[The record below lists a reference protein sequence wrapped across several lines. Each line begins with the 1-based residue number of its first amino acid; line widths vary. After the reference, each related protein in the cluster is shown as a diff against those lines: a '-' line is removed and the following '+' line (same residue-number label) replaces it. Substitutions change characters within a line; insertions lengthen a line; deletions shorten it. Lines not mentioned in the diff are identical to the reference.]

1 LTCARILGRDLNCLP
16 NQSRTTNVT
25 PTESLT
31 DISGVPFTWSHAKAL
46 RPSRFWEEAQGV
58 WHATWSW
65 CASVGCWN
73 PITLFG
79 KLVRNGCAAEL
90 VVIDKFGDCRVV
102 TAHRTLL
109 VAPELQG
116 AELHGQGIE

>member
-1 LTCARILGRDLNCLP
+1 MFAPQGPAPLSLFGRG
-16 NQSRTTNVT
+16 TG
-25 PTESLT
+25 SLAPET
-31 DISGVPFTWSHAKAL
+31 G
-46 RPSRFWEEAQGV
+46 
-58 WHATWSW
+58 SW

-109 VAPELQG
+109 VAPQLQS